1 MHFSPAAVWPV
12 AANGKVF
19 ITDPQR
25 AMTAI
30 DLATGETIWRTYQST
45 VRETIGLSADKKRV
59 YSKTMNDSIVCYSTQ
74 GDKPHQLW
82 SSNVGF
88 GYEHAPSM
96 QVEKDGVM
104 FGSTKG
110 GLIFAL
116 EPLTGKVLWKY
127 KIGNSLLIP
136 LSLSIAIRYYSRLPV
151 ENRTVRVER
160 TKRIRKIKIYKTEI

>member
-12 AANGKVF
+12 AAKGKVF

-30 DLATGETIWRTYQST
+30 DLETGETVWRTFQST
-45 VRETIGLSADKKRV
+45 VRETIGLSEDKERV
-59 YSKTMNDSIVCYSTQ
+59 YSKTMNDSIVCFATK
-74 GDKPHQLW
+74 GDAPVQLW
-82 SSNVGF
+82 ASNVAF

-96 QVEKDGVM
+96 PVEKDGVV

-116 EPLTGKVLWKY
+116 DALTGKVLWKH
-127 KIGNSLLIP
+127 KIGNSLISTVTP
-136 LSLSIAIRYYSRLPV
+136 LNNKQVLFTATGGEVGLL
-151 ENRTVRVER
+151 EL
-160 TKRIRKIKIYKTEI
+160 